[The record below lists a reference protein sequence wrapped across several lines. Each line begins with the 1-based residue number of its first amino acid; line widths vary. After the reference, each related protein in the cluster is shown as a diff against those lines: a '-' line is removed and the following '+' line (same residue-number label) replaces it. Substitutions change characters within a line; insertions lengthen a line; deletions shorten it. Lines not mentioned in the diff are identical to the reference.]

1 MNCNRILSRFFWVS
15 AIALLSIAGST
26 AQSAQQQDL
35 EKRKQRLELEIKEIN
50 RLLFVEQKQ
59 KGSVLDQMEALEQKI
74 NRQQQ
79 LIRVTNLQS
88 NLLNRQIN
96 TNVRNI
102 ERLDRELEQLK
113 SDYANM
119 IQKSYKNQS
128 QQNYL
133 LFLFSS
139 ENWLQAYKRVT
150 YMKQY
155 AQYRKS
161 QGMEIQKKSDE
172 LSLLNQELSIQKQ
185 ALEVLL
191 TQNRAVKD
199 QLNTEIQ
206 IQRDLLKSIRQNEKQ
221 YATEIASKQ
230 REAKEIDNQIERLIR
245 VAIRASNGNADK
257 VSSGATERF
266 SLTPEA
272 TLIASNFVANKGK
285 LIWPVEKGVKK
296 QGYGIYQDPIY
307 PGLKH
312 QSNGV
317 IIASDEGAVA
327 RAVFEGEV
335 IAILAV
341 PGGNKGVQIKHGN
354 YISTY
359 YNLAEV
365 YVKKGDKVAA
375 KTGLGK
381 IGTNGFNGITQLK
394 FYLYKDTTR
403 LNPEDWIYQL

>member
-1 MNCNRILSRFFWVS
+1 MNCVRTLSRSFWFA
-15 AIALLSIAGST
+15 AIAFLAAGNLT
-26 AQSAQQQDL
+26 AQDIRKQDL
-35 EKRKQRLELEIKEIN
+35 EKRKQRLEQEIREIN
-50 RLLFVEQKQ
+50 RLLFAEQKQ
-59 KGSVLDQMEALEQKI
+59 KGSVLDQMEAIEQKI

-79 LIRVTNLQS
+79 LIRVTNQQS
-88 NLLNRQIN
+88 NLLNRQIS
-96 TNVRNI
+96 TNARNI
-102 ERLDRELEQLK
+102 ERLDRDLGQLK
-113 SDYANM
+113 EDYANM
-119 IQKSYKNQS
+119 IQKSYKNRS
-128 QQNYL
+128 EQNYL

-139 ENWLQAYKRVT
+139 DSWLQAYKRIN

-161 QGMEIQKKSDE
+161 QGKEIIKKSDE
-172 LSLLNQELSIQKQ
+172 LVLLNQELSVQKQ

-191 TQNRAVKD
+191 AENRTVKE
-199 QLNTEIQ
+199 QLDAEVQ
-206 IQRDLLKSIRQNEKQ
+206 IQRDLLKTIKQNEKV
-221 YATEIASKQ
+221 YAVEIASKQ
-230 REAKEIDNQIERLIR
+230 KEAKEIDNQIERLIR
-245 VAIRASNGNADK
+245 DAIRASNKNSDK
-257 VSSGATERF
+257 STAVAAERF

-317 IIASDEGAVA
+317 IIASDEGAIA

-341 PGGNKGVQIKHGN
+341 PGGNKGVQVKHGN

-359 YNLAEV
+359 YNLSEV
-365 YVKKGDKVAA
+365 YVKKGDKVSA
-375 KTGLGK
+375 KSALGR

-394 FYLYKDTTR
+394 FYLYKDATR